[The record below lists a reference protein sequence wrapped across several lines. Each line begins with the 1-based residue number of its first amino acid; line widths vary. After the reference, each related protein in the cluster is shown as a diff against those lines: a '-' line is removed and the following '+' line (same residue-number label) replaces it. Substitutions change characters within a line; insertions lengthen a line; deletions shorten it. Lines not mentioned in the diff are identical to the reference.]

1 MNNYVELKTKLQL
14 CKNSNIKYLRD
25 DEVDRVEDISI
36 NTNLPKLDRIVNFL
50 EKVKNPYVIMVDG
63 MKVKMEFSSDGK
75 DFNQCFETLIMNRKN
90 V

>member
-1 MNNYVELKTKLQL
+1 MNNYVELKTKVQL
-14 CKNSNIKYLRD
+14 CKNSNMKYLRN

-50 EKVKNPYVIMVDG
+50 EMVKNPYVFMVDG
-63 MKVKMEFSSDGK
+63 MKVKLEFASSGK
-75 DFNQCFETLIMNRKN
+75 NINQCFESLVMNRKN